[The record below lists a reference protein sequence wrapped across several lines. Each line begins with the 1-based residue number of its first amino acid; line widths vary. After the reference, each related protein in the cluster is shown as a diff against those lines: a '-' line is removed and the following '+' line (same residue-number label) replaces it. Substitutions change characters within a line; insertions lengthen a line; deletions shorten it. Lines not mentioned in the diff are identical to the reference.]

1 MKTMHLK
8 WKPRQVAHGFPRV
21 ISVSARN
28 NTGDKKCQEKKSAE
42 KRTQNGPN
50 WSCANGMSC
59 GTNGM
64 ESACFFV
71 SMTTAADNKEQKW
84 LTMMLMM
91 IRDDQR

>member
-64 ESACFFV
+64 NLPFSSFLYYDDNR
-71 SMTTAADNKEQKW
+71 SRQQGTKMADDDAN
-84 LTMMLMM
+84 
-91 IRDDQR
+91 DDQR